1 MPARR
6 PASLRPVRVVPVLR
20 AVVLVAMAGLGSAAV
35 EPAVGETVRDERFYG
50 TAEALFWQR
59 NNATDARPIAV
70 AAGGATDETVLS
82 SRGLLT
88 PIGVGTRVLFG
99 DYGREGMGWEVGY
112 LGLYDMQT
120 RDIVVGERPTIQAA
134 GPLGYAAA
142 GFNNGIGAG
151 ADYDSEI
158 NSIEANA
165 VFHRFDGGFD
175 RSSRYPWQRCSG
187 YEGGSLDWLAGFR
200 WAGLEET
207 ARLGVQPED
216 ASVPSLYIVDATSN
230 LFAGQTGVR
239 GRMAFENWA
248 LEGWMKVGVAGTML
262 SQSQSMTTDYRSPRS
277 SDLAGMGM
285 IADMNLSAIWRF
297 TDSLGLRVGYNVFW
311 LTGVALAPD
320 QWDFSAATGAGAGT
334 GIRGTGSVFLNG
346 VNVGLEGR
354 W

>member
-35 EPAVGETVRDERFYG
+35 EPAVGETVLDERFYG

-70 AAGGATDETVLS
+70 AAGGTTDETVLS
-82 SRGLLT
+82 SRGLL
-88 PIGVGTRVLFG
+88 PPVGVGTRVLFG

-120 RDIVVGERPTIQAA
+120 RDVVVGGRPTIQAA

-200 WAGLEET
+200 WA
-207 ARLGVQPED
+207 V
-216 ASVPSLYIVDATSN
+216 STSSTRRRTSSPDRPACGAAWP
-230 LFAGQTGVR
+230 LKTGRSRAG
-239 GRMAFENWA
+239 
-248 LEGWMKVGVAGTML
+248 
-262 SQSQSMTTDYRSPRS
+262 
-277 SDLAGMGM
+277 
-285 IADMNLSAIWRF
+285 
-297 TDSLGLRVGYNVFW
+297 
-311 LTGVALAPD
+311 
-320 QWDFSAATGAGAGT
+320 
-334 GIRGTGSVFLNG
+334 
-346 VNVGLEGR
+346 
-354 W
+354 

>member
-1 MPARR
+1 MPACRHAPRR
-6 PASLRPVRVVPVLR
+6 RIRGIPGPLAVALALLAGWCPASAQDVC
-20 AVVLVAMAGLGSAAV
+20 
-35 EPAVGETVRDERFYG
+35 DERFYG
-50 TAEALFWQR
+50 VAEALFWQR
-59 NNATDARPIAV
+59 NNATEARPIAV
-70 AAGGATDETVLS
+70 AAGGTTDRTVLA
-82 SRGLLT
+82 SRGLV
-88 PIGVGTRVLFG
+88 PPVGVGTRLLYG

-112 LGLYDMQT
+112 LGIYDMQT
-120 RDIVVGERPTIQAA
+120 RDIAVGDRPTIQAA
-134 GPLGYAAA
+134 GPLGYASA

-151 ADYDSEI
+151 ADSNSTI

-175 RSSRYPWQRCSG
+175 RCSRYPWQRCCG

-207 ARLGVQPED
+207 ARLGIQPQD
-216 ASVPSLYIVDATSN
+216 ASSPNLYIVDATSN

-239 GRMAFENWA
+239 GRMAFERWA
-248 LEGWMKVGVAGTML
+248 LEGWMKVGVAGTSL
-262 SQSQSMTTDYRSPRS
+262 SQSQSMIESTVQPWRSPRS

-285 IADMNLSAIWRF
+285 IADMNVSAIWRF
-297 TDSLGLRVGYNVFW
+297 TDALGLRVGYNVFW

-320 QWDFSAATGAGAGT
+320 QWDFSAATGPGAGT

-346 VNVGLEGR
+346 ANVGLEGR